1 MESSAEVTHDRPGD
15 ARTDPPVGPQVIF
28 AVDAD
33 GMCTLSTGPGLAAL
47 GVEPGQLVGLNLF
60 DVYRDD
66 PHAQASLHRVLSG
79 ESFSTE
85 TPFRGR
91 TLSVYYQPTFGPD
104 GAVTGAIGVSTDVT
118 EQRRAEAEVRAA
130 RERATLLADLSAVLN
145 REVLDLDA
153 LLRQVARSAATGL
166 GDACLVW
173 LCRPD
178 SPSLTPRSGWGF
190 SDDLIEAWRSRS
202 AESVTVDS
210 YLLEHGAAGEPR
222 LIDLVAERV
231 HEGAHGE
238 LSARMAG
245 EADLHSDLR
254 VPLRSRGVLVGVL
267 DVFRGAS
274 SAPYTERDVALAL
287 EVAERC
293 ALAIDNALLLE
304 AERAAREDLVK
315 FQALA
320 DASTNLIAIN
330 SSDGE
335 PLYVNPRVLEVGI
348 QPDNDDLWSTVSRQ
362 VGAEVSEQ
370 IRDAL
375 ATTGLWSGD
384 VRLDAVG
391 LVVRADVF
399 ALRHPL
405 TGEPLGHAWIGEDVT
420 ELRNTEA
427 ALREAVADLK
437 RFKALVEASPDFIA
451 IADLDG
457 TVRYVNPPGRAMV
470 GMSPDVDVTT
480 TTIADYLTPEGLVE
494 ALEAERP
501 AVLQGGHW
509 EGESTLRDWRGGPP
523 VPVAI
528 ASFLMRNAETGE
540 PFGLATVQRDITE
553 RLGAETALR
562 QLADQRQALL
572 SRLVDAE
579 DAERRR
585 IAADVH
591 DDPVQALA
599 AVDLRLGLLRR
610 HIREQAPPLLGSL
623 DLLQDSVS
631 GATDRLRA
639 LLFDLEPPDLD
650 RGLGDALRRCA
661 EDVLEGSGVRWE
673 VDATAEPE
681 THESTRAVAYRI
693 AREALINV
701 RKHAAAEHA
710 RIVVGA
716 RDEGLLLTVTDD
728 GVGLDT
734 SVGTLPGHRG
744 VITMADR
751 AAAAGGTFAVHG
763 GADRGTVVTVWLPL
777 V

>member
-1 MESSAEVTHDRPGD
+1 MESPAEVAHDPTAGARPS
-15 ARTDPPVGPQVIF
+15 PPVGPQVIF

-33 GMCTLSTGPGLAAL
+33 CVCTLSTGPGLAAL
-47 GVEPGQLVGLNLF
+47 GVEPGQLVGLNLM
-60 DVYRDD
+60 DVYSDD

-85 TPFRGR
+85 TPFHGR
-91 TLSVYYQPTFGPD
+91 TLAVFYQPTFGPD

-118 EQRRAEAEVRAA
+118 EQRRIEAEVQAA
-130 RERATLLADLSAVLN
+130 RERATLLAELSAVLN

-173 LCRPD
+173 LCRSD
-178 SPSLTPRSGWGF
+178 LAALTPRSGWGF
-190 SDDLIEAWRSRS
+190 SDELVAAWRSRPS
-202 AESVTVDS
+202 ESVTVDA
-210 YLLEHGAAGEPR
+210 YLREHGAAGEPR
-222 LIDLVAERV
+222 VIDLVAERV

-238 LSARMAG
+238 LGARMAR
-245 EADLHSDLR
+245 EADVHSDLR

-267 DVFRGAS
+267 DILRGGS
-274 SAPYTERDVALAL
+274 SAPYTEQDVSLAL

-293 ALAIDNALLLE
+293 ALAIDNAQLLE

-330 SSDGE
+330 GNDGE
-335 PLYVNPRVLEVGI
+335 ALYVNPRVLEVGI
-348 QPDNDDLWSTVSRQ
+348 EPEHEDLWATVSEQ
-362 VGAEVSEQ
+362 VGAEVSDQ
-370 IRDAL
+370 IREAL
-375 ATTGLWSGD
+375 VTTGLWSGD
-384 VRLDAVG
+384 VRLDAAG

-399 ALRHPL
+399 SLRHPV
-405 TGEPLGHAWIGEDVT
+405 TGAPLGHAWIGQDVT
-420 ELRNTEA
+420 ELRTTEA

-470 GMSPDVDVTT
+470 RMPADLDVTT
-480 TTIADYLTPEGLVE
+480 TTIADFLTPEGLVASVE
-494 ALEAERP
+494 VEQP
-501 AVLQGGHW
+501 AVVRHGHW
-509 EGESTLRDWRGGPP
+509 EGESTLRDWRGGPA

-528 ASFLMRNAETGE
+528 ASFLMRDAETGE

-553 RLGAETALR
+553 RLAAETALR
-562 QLADQRQALL
+562 HLADQRQALL
-572 SRLVDAE
+572 SRLVDAQ

-610 HIREQAPPLLGSL
+610 RIREQAPTLLASL
-623 DLLQDSVS
+623 DALQDSVS

-650 RGLGDALRRCA
+650 HGLGDAVRRCT
-661 EDVLEGSGVRWE
+661 EDVLEGSGLRWE
-673 VDATAEPE
+673 VDAPAEPE

-693 AREALINV
+693 VREALINV
-701 RKHAAAEHA
+701 RKHAEAEHV
-710 RIVVGA
+710 RVVVGT
-716 RDEGLLLTVTDD
+716 RDDGLLVTVTDD
-728 GVGLDT
+728 GVGLDPAAE
-734 SVGTLPGHRG
+734 SLPGHRG
-744 VITMADR
+744 VTTMADR
-751 AAAAGGTFAVHG
+751 AAAAGGTCEVHRG
-763 GADRGTVVTVWLPL
+763 EQRGTVVAVWLPL
-777 V
+777 A